1 METKLLLQCSQ
12 DKKAKLHKRL
22 SRLRTLNKTPERGR
36 LLTFGMNLRE
46 TNDEIIEKISNFVES
61 ARLDDDKRR
70 KEARQDEVPST
81 SELDER
87 QQNNQHNQP
96 HMDFAKSLA
105 TKILLE
111 AEKSRG
117 DVNQQPAGMLNVVDS
132 TVNAFQPKQFISVFR
147 PTDGVIDD
155 DEFFHVTCHVD

>member
-1 METKLLLQCSQ
+1 M
-12 DKKAKLHKRL
+12 
-22 SRLRTLNKTPERGR
+22 P
-36 LLTFGMNLRE
+36 
-46 TNDEIIEKISNFVES
+46 
-61 ARLDDDKRR
+61 RLDDDKRR

-81 SELDER
+81 SGLDER

-111 AEKSRG
+111 VEKSRG

-147 PTDGVIDD
+147 PTDGVFDD
-155 DEFFHVTCHVD
+155 DEFFHVTCHVDRSLIKKIKRGEFVELKRLLMKDKFRKKGDDNR

>member
-61 ARLDDDKRR
+61 A
-70 KEARQDEVPST
+70 QT
-81 SELDER
+81 
-87 QQNNQHNQP
+87 
-96 HMDFAKSLA
+96 
-105 TKILLE
+105 
-111 AEKSRG
+111 
-117 DVNQQPAGMLNVVDS
+117 
-132 TVNAFQPKQFISVFR
+132 
-147 PTDGVIDD
+147 
-155 DEFFHVTCHVD
+155 